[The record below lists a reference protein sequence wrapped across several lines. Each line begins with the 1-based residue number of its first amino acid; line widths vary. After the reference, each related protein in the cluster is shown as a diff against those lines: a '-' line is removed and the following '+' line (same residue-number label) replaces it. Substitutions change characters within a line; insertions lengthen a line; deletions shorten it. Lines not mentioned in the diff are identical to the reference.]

1 MQNVNLIISEP
12 PFALR
17 LHLDLWK
24 TLVFGMFLVLLVFKK
39 QLDKQK
45 PTNWEQLG
53 APVRQKWVAINQ
65 NLKIQTLHTFVLWN
79 AYDFFHYIIERCK
92 KYDVNKN
99 WSVWNTRSHTLYI
112 RSMFLV
118 SLLFVL
124 LCRIWWVM
132 CELCTVFNTVL
143 SQWLKL
149 LSTSTESS
157 FYEYTCS
164 WVVES
169 FLLFIMYCYFSAFIC
184 CFVRS
189 WRTIFNFKNVNCT

>member
-1 MQNVNLIISEP
+1 MGGHQSE
-12 PFALR
+12 
-17 LHLDLWK
+17 
-24 TLVFGMFLVLLVFKK
+24 FKNT
-39 QLDKQK
+39 DS
-45 PTNWEQLG
+45 
-53 APVRQKWVAINQ
+53 
-65 NLKIQTLHTFVLWN
+65 LHTFVLWN

-169 FLLFIMYCYFSAFIC
+169 FLLFIIYCYFSAFIC